1 MTRVWLAIQDLM
13 TSHAC
18 MPRTNLCFFS
28 SPILAAHFN
37 LDLSNPQIANIDLII
52 FNKFSCQKAALL
64 QLPSSRERN
73 HLSPFSDFLISLLP
87 RDLHPHWTRLT
98 LQLSYWFYRFFSNS
112 FFLRFNIF
120 CIVCCCP
127 TSTLISTGWDDNFSS
142 KNILPMKIIK

>member
-1 MTRVWLAIQDLM
+1 MTCVWLAIQDLM

-98 LQLSYWFYRFFSNS
+98 LQLSYWFYRLFSNS
-112 FFLRFNIF
+112 FFL
-120 CIVCCCP
+120 V
-127 TSTLISTGWDDNFSS
+127 LISFVLFVVALLQHLFPQAGMTIFLLKIFS
-142 KNILPMKIIK
+142 L

>member
-1 MTRVWLAIQDLM
+1 MTRVWLEIQDLM

-98 LQLSYWFYRFFSNS
+98 LQLSNWFYRFFSNS
-112 FFLRFNIF
+112 FFL
-120 CIVCCCP
+120 V
-127 TSTLISTGWDDNFSS
+127 LISFVLFVVALLQHLFPQAGMTIFLLEIFS
-142 KNILPMKIIK
+142 L